1 MGCYRHVGKPIFIQ
15 YWHLK
20 NRCMLF
26 QGKKSDL
33 RLSLQKLLL
42 CSGDEGPE
50 KKKGKTLYLCICKI
64 SVVCPLHQ
72 ADVYT
77 QLVRNILQALV

>member
-50 KKKGKTLYLCICKI
+50 KKKRGRPFIFAFVK
-64 SVVCPLHQ
+64 SQ
-72 ADVYT
+72 
-77 QLVRNILQALV
+77 